1 MGTKFF
7 AKAGAETFGNPFHTV
22 NVNYVD
28 GTVAF
33 ESAGGEIPLTHTAD
47 LSRASGGV
55 NPPTSCSTSSVP
67 TGKELIISKC
77 STKTLSTIHF
87 RWLRSLSI

>member
-7 AKAGAETFGNPFHTV
+7 ANAGAETFGNPSHTV

-33 ESAGGEIPLTHTAD
+33 ESAGGGSH
-47 LSRASGGV
+47 
-55 NPPTSCSTSSVP
+55 
-67 TGKELIISKC
+67 
-77 STKTLSTIHF
+77 
-87 RWLRSLSI
+87 